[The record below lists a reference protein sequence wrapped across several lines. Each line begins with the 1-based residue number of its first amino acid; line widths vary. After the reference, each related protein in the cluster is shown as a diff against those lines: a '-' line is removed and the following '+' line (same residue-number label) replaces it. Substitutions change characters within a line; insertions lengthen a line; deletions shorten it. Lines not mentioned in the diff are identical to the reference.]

1 MAKIE
6 IWIRTVRM
14 AILASLLAWA
24 IAAGAMEY
32 IAPAASESAAAYPLA
47 PINE

>member
-1 MAKIE
+1 MPNLE
-6 IWIRTVRM
+6 TLIRTLRM
-14 AILASLLAWA
+14 AIFAALVAWA

-32 IAPAASESAAAYPLA
+32 LAPDLDESAAAYPLA